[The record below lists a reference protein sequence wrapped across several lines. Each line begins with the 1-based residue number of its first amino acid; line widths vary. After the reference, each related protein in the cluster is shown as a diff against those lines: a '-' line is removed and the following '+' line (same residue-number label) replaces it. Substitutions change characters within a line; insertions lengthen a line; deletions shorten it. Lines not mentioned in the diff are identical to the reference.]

1 MKKRILP
8 FAAISLFALLLWSCG
23 TNKEIAK
30 DENSA
35 KVQTKIQKVGIVSEL
50 LEQARQYYVTAL
62 DKEEENSTTEA
73 VNNYEAALR
82 IINNLSYYPG
92 IEQNEAYV
100 DLEKSVIDD
109 YKKYVDSLPEL
120 PPNVSFAALE
130 EWMGKSL
137 PEIKVNLNKDNL
149 AAKVTAPSEIPMDVN
164 SYVEQWID
172 YFTGRGREHML
183 LWLERSGRYFP
194 MMTKIFEKEKL
205 PKQLMYLSM
214 VESGLNPE
222 ARSWASAV
230 GLWQFIRSTGRLY
243 GLHSS
248 FYYDERRDPEKST
261 LAAAEHLKDLYNDLG
276 DWYLVLAA
284 YNCGEGRIF
293 RAIQRAG
300 ENNFWAAR
308 DYLPRETRSYVPQY
322 IAVSLIAMNPAKYGF
337 TNIVYDKPFEYVT
350 YPVKGAIDL
359 GYLASCAG
367 VDVTTLEDMNPE
379 LTQMCTP
386 ASYPGGYPLKIP
398 KSSEQTFAANIINIP
413 ASAKRNYLVHTVHR
427 GDNLS
432 RIAARY
438 GISVRDLA
446 DANNI
451 SVRSVLYP
459 GVRLRIPVPNVSHE
473 NFAYNTNTETAS
485 DNNQDNTADSNS
497 TNISSNEV
505 DSGNE
510 ENSNSGGYVS
520 PYLASALKNKIED
533 STTQVDSSNS
543 LSTTETALTDNS
555 SQPAEAEKTI
565 STESNQASLASNT
578 NTEDSLKAIVPEGTV
593 PVNYTVKKNDNLLK
607 IADMFNTRV
616 INIRNWN
623 NIPYTSVISVGEN
636 LVVYVPADKKDYYAS
651 LENQTSIEKTSSKPV
666 SEKNSNE
673 LIYYRIR
680 RGENLNSIA
689 ARFGVDVNS
698 LKEWNNIDGNRIYAG
713 KRLKIY
719 TDRSSGYIAAAEN
732 SNIYSKTKVF
742 HYRVKGGDSIYELS
756 IKFGVPQ
763 VALKRWNNITD
774 NNLRIGQV
782 LKIYQNNSNVSMGDN
797 APKTSANVNYYTV
810 RNGDAI
816 SLIAEKYN
824 VPVASIR
831 RWNHLGGN
839 KIVAGHTL
847 KIYSD
852 ADVNDVEENTPE
864 KPTGNTA
871 AKATYKV
878 KKGDTISEIA
888 EANNVSISEIKKWNN
903 LDNNK
908 IIAGKKIQV
917 KPDASE
923 KRAEKKAVE
932 SGKIHIVK
940 SGESLYT
947 IAKNYNITVNQLKR
961 ANRLTSN
968 RIIAGQKLII
978 E

>member
-1 MKKRILP
+1 MCKRILP
-8 FAAISLFALLLWSCG
+8 FVAISLFALLLWSCG
-23 TNKEIAK
+23 TNKEIAN
-30 DENSA
+30 DENSSSS
-35 KVQTKIQKVGIVSEL
+35 QNKIQKVGIVSEL

-62 DKEEENSTTEA
+62 DKEEQNSTTEA

-92 IEQNEAYV
+92 IEQNEAYN
-100 DLEKSVIDD
+100 DLEKSIIDD

-120 PPNVSFAALE
+120 PSNVSFAALE

-149 AAKVTAPSEIPMDVN
+149 ASKVNVPSEIPLEVN
-164 SYVEQWID
+164 SYVEQWIE
-172 YFTGRGREHML
+172 YFTGRGREHMR

-205 PKQLMYLSM
+205 PTQLKYLSM

-276 DWYLVLAA
+276 DWYLALAA

-300 ENNFWAAR
+300 QNNFWDAR
-308 DYLPRETRSYVPQY
+308 EYLPRETRSYVPQY
-322 IAVSLIAMNPAKYGF
+322 IAVSLIAMNPQKYGF
-337 TNIVYDKPFEYVT
+337 TNISYDKPYSYVT
-350 YPVKGAIDL
+350 FPVKGAVDL
-359 GYLASCAG
+359 GYLAKCAG
-367 VDVTTLEDMNPE
+367 VDAETLVNMNPE

-413 ASAKRNYLVHTVHR
+413 VSAKRNYLVHTVHR

-485 DNNQDNTADSNS
+485 DN
-497 TNISSNEV
+497 TN
-505 DSGNE
+505 
-510 ENSNSGGYVS
+510 NSNDTKTAVEEQQDSSSDGYVS
-520 PYLASALKNKIED
+520 PYLASSMKNRIDD
-533 STTQVDSSNS
+533 STGTADSSTS
-543 LSTTETALTDNS
+543 LSSENIASIENDNQSAVSNNTD
-555 SQPAEAEKTI
+555 
-565 STESNQASLASNT
+565 
-578 NTEDSLKAIVPEGTV
+578 DSLKAIIPDGTV
-593 PVNYTVKKNDNLLK
+593 AVNYTVKKNDNLLK
-607 IADMFNTRV
+607 IADLFNTRV

-623 NIPYTSVISVGEN
+623 NIPYTRVISVGEK
-636 LVVYVPADKKDYYAS
+636 LVVYVPSDKKDYYAS
-651 LENQTSIEKTSSKPV
+651 LDNQTSIEKTSSKPLA
-666 SEKNSNE
+666 EKNSNE

-680 RGENLNSIA
+680 RGESLNTIA
-689 ARFGVDVNS
+689 AKFGVDINS
-698 LKEWNNIDGNRIYAG
+698 LKEWNNLDGNRIYAG
-713 KRLKIY
+713 KKLKIY
-719 TDRSSGYIAAAEN
+719 TDRSSKYIAAAEN
-732 SNIYSKTKVF
+732 SNIYSKTSVF
-742 HYRVKGGDSIYELS
+742 HYRVKGGDTIYELS
-756 IKFGVPQ
+756 IKFGVPS
-763 VALKRWNNITD
+763 VALKRWNNLSD
-774 NNLRIGQV
+774 NTLRIGQV
-782 LKIYQNNSNVSMGDN
+782 LKIYQNNNTSMGDN
-797 APKTSANVNYYTV
+797 APKTSANVNYYKV
-810 RNGDAI
+810 KSGDAI
-816 SLIAEKYN
+816 GLIAERYK
-824 VPVASIR
+824 VPVSSIR
-831 RWNHLGGN
+831 RWNHLRSN

-852 ADVNDVEENTPE
+852 ADVNDVENN
-864 KPTGNTA
+864 KPDKSSDNVSSKG
-871 AKATYKV
+871 TYRIKR
-878 KKGDTISEIA
+878 GDTISEIA
-888 EANNVSISEIKKWNN
+888 EANNVAISDIKKWNN

-908 IIAGKKIQV
+908 LIAGKRIQV

-923 KRAEKKAVE
+923 KRVEKRAEE
-932 SGKIHIVK
+932 NGKIHIVK

-947 IAKNYNITVNQLKR
+947 IAKDYNITVNQLKR
-961 ANRLTSN
+961 ANKLRSN